1 MTKDKMKLRY
11 PRRRLRRLLSKGIFR
26 ALLNLLFLIEVEGLE
41 NFPKNGP
48 LLIVGNHTGAMEVVL
63 LNAYAPCQIEM
74 LSAADMPTERITEI
88 INSIYGSIP
97 VKRGS
102 YDRAALQTA
111 LDILEQEGMVG
122 LFPEGGVWEVGKQR
136 ALPGIS
142 WLSFRLGVPI
152 LPIGFNDTA
161 GAMGAGLS
169 FKRPYLKMFVGQVLP
184 PASKPEGMAKKV
196 YFQNHAAQVMEQ
208 VYKLVPTRDAPLQKD
223 ISDESFDFEISLK
236 DSAGNQIELPSYLQP
251 QHKAELGR
259 FFLLPHILDVFLVN
273 LELPVLPIKNL
284 SADPALDELTK
295 AIKAMVDYLA
305 DENPYMLTY
314 RFGVRT
320 GLAMQKGLEELL
332 HVLEWS
338 SENNYLASLRA
349 IRRYYSVADQKE
361 IIQREQES
369 AEPWM

>member
-1 MTKDKMKLRY
+1 MKKDKMTLRY
-11 PRRRLRRLLSKGIFR
+11 PRRRMIRRICKGIFR
-26 ALLNLLFLIEVEGLE
+26 ALLNLLFRIEVEGLE

-88 INSIYGSIP
+88 INVIYGSIP

-142 WLSFRLGVPI
+142 WLSYRSGAPI

-169 FKRPYLKMFVGQVLP
+169 FKRPYLKMFVGQVQP
-184 PASKPEGMAKKV
+184 PASIPEGMAKKV
-196 YFQNHAAQVMEQ
+196 YFQDHAALVMEQ
-208 VYKLVPTRDAPLQKD
+208 VYKLVPIKDAPLHEE
-223 ISDESFDFEISLK
+223 ISDESFDFEITLK
-236 DSAGNQIELPSYLQP
+236 DLAGNQVAIPSELQP
-251 QHKAELGR
+251 EHSVELGR
-259 FFLLPHILDVFLVN
+259 FFLLPHILDIFLVN

-284 SADPALDELTK
+284 AADPAVAELIRALK
-295 AIKAMVDYLA
+295 AIIDYLV
-305 DENPYMLTY
+305 DVNPYMLTY
-314 RFGVRT
+314 RFGVPT

-332 HVLEWS
+332 LVLEWS
-338 SENNYLASLRA
+338 KNNNYQTSLRA

-369 AEPWM
+369 AQPWM